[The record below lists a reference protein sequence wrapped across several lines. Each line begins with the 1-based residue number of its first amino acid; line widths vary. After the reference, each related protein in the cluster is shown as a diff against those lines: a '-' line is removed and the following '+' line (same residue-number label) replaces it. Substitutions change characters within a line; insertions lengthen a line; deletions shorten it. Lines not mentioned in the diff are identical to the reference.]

1 MSVETIAGVPVQT
14 TATPVHRTNLNQ
26 ADFLALLSA
35 QLKNQDPTKPIDN
48 AEYVSQLAQFSQ
60 VSGQTESN
68 AQLKAIAAKLDT
80 LIAATAP
87 KEA

>member
-1 MSVETIAGVPVQT
+1 MSTTIAGIPLQT
-14 TATPVHRTNLNQ
+14 TAAPVHRTTLNQ
-26 ADFLALLSA
+26 ADFLSLLSA

-60 VSGQTESN
+60 VSGQSESN

-80 LIAATAP
+80 LIAATQP
-87 KEA
+87 KG